1 MENATLSDTASSST
15 PSQVEVARVKA
26 LRDARVRALLAE
38 RVAAQRLSRA
48 FANVVQGTP
57 ER

>member
-1 MENATLSDTASSST
+1 MENATLLDTASPST

-38 RVAAQRLSRA
+38 RVTAKRLSRA
-48 FANVVQGTP
+48 FANVVQDAA

>member
-48 FANVVQGTP
+48 FAHVVQGTP